1 MAGDYERKTSEH
13 SGDSVTVMAKVGAGI
28 PPSLED
34 RISEGSNVRVCL
46 EQAATGEEMKAD
58 GQDNGRC
65 ETDIHVTPSC
75 R

>member
-1 MAGDYERKTSEH
+1 
-13 SGDSVTVMAKVGAGI
+13 MAKVGAGI

-58 GQDNGRC
+58 GQDNGRY
-65 ETDIHVTPSC
+65 ETDIHIAPSC